1 VRRLALLA
9 TTTVLSSLVV
19 VPSAQAAV
27 DYFLEIDGV
36 AGESQDAQHANSID
50 VLSYTWGAAGGGG
63 SGRPQLQD
71 LQIVKSVD
79 VASPVLFERLVQGA
93 NIPSMELLGRKTGAS
108 SQDFLRYCFQGVR
121 VSSTQQADSRGS
133 AAPTESVSFSYNAVS
148 QQYVPQR
155 PDGSLGAS
163 VFAGWDAVN
172 NQLIATYP
180 NPCGA

>member
-1 VRRLALLA
+1 M
-9 TTTVLSSLVV
+9 
-19 VPSAQAAV
+19 
-27 DYFLEIDGV
+27 
-36 AGESQDAQHANSID
+36 
-50 VLSYTWGAAGGGG
+50 
-63 SGRPQLQD
+63 
-71 LQIVKSVD
+71 
-79 VASPVLFERLVQGA
+79 ASPLLFERLVQGA
-93 NIPSMELLGRKTGAS
+93 NIPSMELSGRKTGVS

-133 AAPTESVSFSYNAVS
+133 AAPTESVSFSYSAVS

-180 NPCGA
+180 NPCGT